1 MFASRH
7 GHGGTMDA
15 LDTVMLMPQMSRYMT
30 RQPWTI
36 RKDAKMSQAHGLM
49 RAHRIRHLPVLEG
62 GKLAGIVSDRD
73 LHLIETLPDSDPDEV
88 TVEEAMTQDVYAV
101 GLDDPVDAVAE
112 RMAAHKYG
120 CAIVVN
126 RRGGIEGIFTTVDAM
141 QVLADVLRKAT
152 A

>member
-1 MFASRH
+1 MRTVRQLLE
-7 GHGGTMDA
+7 GKKPGVVTIDA
-15 LDTVMLMPQMSRYMT
+15 TEPVRTAIQLMADHY
-30 RQPWTI
+30 I
-36 RKDAKMSQAHGLM
+36 GA
-49 RAHRIRHLPVLEG
+49 LPVLEG

-73 LHLIETLPDSDPDEV
+73 VHLIETRPDSDPDEV

-101 GLDDPVDAVAE
+101 GLDEPVDAVAE
-112 RMAAHKYG
+112 QMAAHKYG